1 MNDYTDEQTYT
12 LLLERNELMRI
23 AAQRLIDDKAHG
35 RKVDPEAYQWAKGI
49 VSRFKP
55 LGRAVSTGENVE

>member
-1 MNDYTDEQTYT
+1 MNDYLEAATHM
-12 LLLERNELMRI
+12 LLMERNELLRI

-35 RKVDPEAYQWAKGI
+35 RKVDPYAYQWAKGI

-55 LGRAVSTGENVE
+55 LGRALTTGEQQ

>member
-1 MNDYTDEQTYT
+1 MNDYFEAATHT
-12 LLLERNELMRI
+12 LLLERNELLRI

-55 LGRAVSTGENVE
+55 LGRAVSTGEQ

>member
-1 MNDYTDEQTYT
+1 MNDYTEAQTYRVIE
-12 LLLERNELMRI
+12 ERNELMRI
-23 AAQRLIDDKAHG
+23 AAQRLIDDRAHG

-55 LGRAVSTGENVE
+55 LGRALTTGEQE